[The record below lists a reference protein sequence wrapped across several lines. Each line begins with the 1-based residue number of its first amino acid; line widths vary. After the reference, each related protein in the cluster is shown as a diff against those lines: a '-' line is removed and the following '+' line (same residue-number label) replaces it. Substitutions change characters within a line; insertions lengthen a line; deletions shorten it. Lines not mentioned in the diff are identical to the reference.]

1 MVDNFKM
8 IESKKFMWDGETYEN
23 ENLAQETKARYEEN
37 GFETQLFEEEGQYV
51 VYTRRMVTEVV
62 IEGEAPI

>member
-51 VYTRRMVTEVV
+51 VYTRRMVTEIV
-62 IEGEAPI
+62 IEGEAPV